1 MERFDEIFTKVSDR
15 LAYYVCGSMVLI
27 MMVYICVHV
36 FARYVLRTGGVPGT
50 YAYGGALLVPIS
62 YLALSYGWYKR
73 GYVVVDILTLR
84 MKGRVLWG
92 LQFAIL
98 LVTLLCFT
106 VWLVYGGI
114 MASVTSYTLQ
124 TLLGEPGSRT
134 LVWPW
139 QATIVIGTVLMA
151 TRNILDMIKMVRTGE
166 VISDHR

>member
-15 LAYYVCGSMVLI
+15 LAYYVCGSMVLV
-27 MMVYICVHV
+27 MMVYICIHV
-36 FARYVLRTGGVPGT
+36 FARYVLGTGGVPGT

-92 LQFAIL
+92 FQFAIL
-98 LVTLLCFT
+98 LVTLLLFT

-114 MASVTSYTLQ
+114 MASTTSYILHTLI
-124 TLLGEPGSRT
+124 GESGCRT

-139 QATIVIGTVLMA
+139 QSTIVIGALLMVI
-151 TRNILDMIKMVRTGE
+151 RNILDMIKMVRTGE
-166 VISDHR
+166 VISADR